1 MDHAGASQG
10 RGGKQRVS
18 PAKRAGRSLLEIVAR
33 IGYTAKGLIFLAVGV
48 LALMAA
54 FGFAEGQVTGTDG
67 AIHVLGRGAP
77 GRWGFGLLAVGL
89 SAHVFWRVFQAF
101 FDPAEKGV
109 GWTALTQ
116 RAGLLVSAGFYIS
129 MVAVTLSA
137 VTGLIGSGQDTET
150 VVSRVLDWPA
160 GRWLIGL
167 VGLIVIAVASYQAWR
182 AWSQPF
188 RDKWMGDG
196 RTGPIHPTLA
206 WVASYGIL
214 IRAIIFLV
222 LGWHLLRAGWFV
234 SSDEV
239 IDVASWLWHLMSRE
253 NFGGLLLGLVASGLI
268 CYGLYCLFNAGL
280 RKIDQ

>member
-1 MDHAGASQG
+1 
-10 RGGKQRVS
+10 VS
-18 PAKRAGRSLLEIVAR
+18 PVRLAGRSLLEILAR
-33 IGYTAKGLIFLAVGV
+33 IGYLAKGLIFFAVGV

-89 SAHVFWRVFQAF
+89 SAHVFWRLYQAF
-101 FDPAEKGV
+101 VDPAEKGL
-109 GWTALTQ
+109 GWKALVQ
-116 RAGLLVSAGFYIS
+116 RGGFLVSAGFYSS
-129 MVAVTLSA
+129 MVVVTLSA
-137 VTGLIGSGQDTET
+137 VTGLIGSDQDSESL
-150 VVSRVLDWPA
+150 VSNALGWPG

-167 VGLIVIAVASYQAWR
+167 IGLVVIGVAAYQAWR
-182 AWSQPF
+182 AWSQPY

-196 RTGPIHPTLA
+196 RTGPIHPILA
-206 WVASYGIL
+206 WIASYGIVV
-214 IRAIIFLV
+214 RAIIFLV

-239 IDVASWLWHLMSRE
+239 IDVATWLWQLMSRE

-280 RKIDQ
+280 RRIDR